1 MMPATLPTSKTQH
14 AFRILLGLFLLYA
27 GISHMT
33 FRRAD
38 FVAQVPDWLTMSK
51 DFVVL
56 ASGVVEMLLGLSLVA
71 LYRQRVWVGLV
82 VAIFFVAIF
91 PGNIHQYTEG
101 ISAFGLD
108 TDTKRLVRLFFQPL
122 LVLWALW
129 STGALKAYASALS
142 AKPYLSTLIYGVAHR
157 CRRSSLPRC
166 LWGAR
171 SSKIYTS
178 HVLIFTPSGGSALLP
193 LLHGRPT
200 DHTPLPASS

>member
-51 DFVVL
+51 DFVVP

-82 VAIFFVAIF
+82 VAIF

-108 TDTKRLVRLFFQPL
+108 TDAKRLVRLFFQPL

-129 STGALKAYASALS
+129 STGALKAL
-142 AKPYLSTLIYGVAHR
+142 
-157 CRRSSLPRC
+157 CQRSKC
-166 LWGAR
+166 
-171 SSKIYTS
+171 
-178 HVLIFTPSGGSALLP
+178 
-193 LLHGRPT
+193 
-200 DHTPLPASS
+200 

>member
-14 AFRILLGLFLLYA
+14 VFRVLLGLFLLYA

-56 ASGVVEMLLGLSLVA
+56 ASGVVEMLLGLSLLA
-71 LYRQRVWVGLV
+71 LYRQRVLVGLV

-91 PGNIHQYTEG
+91 PSNIHQYTEG

-108 TDTKRLVRLFFQPL
+108 TDAKRLVRLFFQPL

-129 STGALKAYASALS
+129 STGALKAL
-142 AKPYLSTLIYGVAHR
+142 
-157 CRRSSLPRC
+157 CQRSKC
-166 LWGAR
+166 
-171 SSKIYTS
+171 
-178 HVLIFTPSGGSALLP
+178 
-193 LLHGRPT
+193 
-200 DHTPLPASS
+200 

>member
-1 MMPATLPTSKTQH
+1 MPATLPTSKTQH

-71 LYRQRVWVGLV
+71 LYRQRVWVGD
-82 VAIFFVAIF
+82 
-91 PGNIHQYTEG
+91 Q
-101 ISAFGLD
+101 
-108 TDTKRLVRLFFQPL
+108 RLWARYGCEALGGLFFQPL

-129 STGALKAYASALS
+129 STGALKAL
-142 AKPYLSTLIYGVAHR
+142 
-157 CRRSSLPRC
+157 CQRSKC
-166 LWGAR
+166 
-171 SSKIYTS
+171 
-178 HVLIFTPSGGSALLP
+178 
-193 LLHGRPT
+193 
-200 DHTPLPASS
+200 

>member
-56 ASGVVEMLLGLSLVA
+56 VSGVVEMLLGLSLVV

-129 STGALKAYASALS
+129 STGALKSL
-142 AKPYLSTLIYGVAHR
+142 
-157 CRRSSLPRC
+157 CQRSKC
-166 LWGAR
+166 
-171 SSKIYTS
+171 
-178 HVLIFTPSGGSALLP
+178 
-193 LLHGRPT
+193 
-200 DHTPLPASS
+200 